1 MFMVLAC
8 DRAGPEAAAERQRLL
23 AAHLAHVEAVMD
35 RLLVAGPLTGADGRA
50 VGSLL
55 ILDVADEASARARMV
70 EDPYSSAAIWER
82 VEIRPFRGVAGRW
95 VGGAAWKR

>member
-1 MFMVLAC
+1 MA
-8 DRAGPEAAAERQRLL
+8 
-23 AAHLAHVEAVMD
+23 
-35 RLLVAGPLTGADGRA
+35 
-50 VGSLL
+50 
-55 ILDVADEASARARMV
+55 